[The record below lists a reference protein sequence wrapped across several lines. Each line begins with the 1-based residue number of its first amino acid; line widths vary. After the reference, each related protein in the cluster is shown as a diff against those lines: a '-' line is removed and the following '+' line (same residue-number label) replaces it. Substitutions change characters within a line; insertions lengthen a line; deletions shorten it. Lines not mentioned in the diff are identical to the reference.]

1 MWYYFKCN
9 VSVVWHHKLPS
20 DTHKISPNIDHSMKL
35 MTNSARINGTYQQTV
50 FIRSESNIDWSGYC
64 VGCIIAMSICSSR
77 IAGLLSFVLWMVNIS
92 ACLSEQL
99 PRMSPLEFDVRGKY
113 WSPASCAHYNVSITE
128 QFTGITLSQIS
139 SLHQI
144 NSNIIE
150 LPRFLLQQQ
159 KMPND

>member
-1 MWYYFKCN
+1 MLLERARQILPSIENNCEWRIRICEVGGKVFLIVFNMWYYFQCN

-50 FIRSESNIDWSGYC
+50 FIRFESNIDWSGYC

-77 IAGLLSFVLWMVNIS
+77 IAGILSFVLWMVNIS

-99 PRMSPLEFDVRGKY
+99 PRMSPLPVWCPG
-113 WSPASCAHYNVSITE
+113 
-128 QFTGITLSQIS
+128 
-139 SLHQI
+139 
-144 NSNIIE
+144 
-150 LPRFLLQQQ
+150 
-159 KMPND
+159 